1 MAEETYDITIGARVS
16 KRQHEMLLAEQKRLG
31 KLSGI
36 EPSLN
41 EVVRLLIERGLVAN
55 GKKR

>member
-16 KRQHEMLLAEQKRLG
+16 KRQHELLLAEQKRLG
-31 KLSGI
+31 RLSGI
-36 EPSLN
+36 DPSLN
-41 EVVRLLIERGLVAN
+41 EVVRLLIERGLAN

>member
-16 KRQHEMLLAEQKRLG
+16 KRQHELLLAEQKRLG
-31 KLSGI
+31 RLSGI
-36 EPSLN
+36 DPSLN
-41 EVVRLLIERGLVAN
+41 EGVRLLIERGLAN